1 MSVTAVP
8 LQPTRRSYVVLLW
21 VGIVVA
27 IVAAVLLAGFG
38 SPIHTTE
45 SGLRYEV
52 LKPGTG
58 TQHPTDQDIALI
70 QFKGSLADG
79 KVFQETQQPVPLPV
93 AGSIPGF
100 SEGLKLMTKG
110 AKYRFWIPG
119 DLAYNA
125 KAGYPSPDPS
135 TVPNNAP
142 LKFDVELV
150 DFINRDVL
158 QRQMQMQQM
167 MQGGGM
173 PGGPQGGMPGG
184 AQGGTTPGVG
194 GQ

>member
-8 LQPTRRSYVVLLW
+8 LQPTRRSNLVLLW
-21 VGIVVA
+21 LGIVVA

-52 LKPGTG
+52 IKQGTG
-58 TQHPTDQDIALI
+58 TEHPTDQDVALI
-70 QFKGSLADG
+70 QYRGALAGG
-79 KVFQETQQPVPLPV
+79 KVFQETQQPTPMPV

-110 AKYRFWIPG
+110 AKYRFWIPAN
-119 DLAYNA
+119 LAYGD
-125 KAGYPSPDPS
+125 KSPDPS
-135 TVPNNAP
+135 VIPNGSA
-142 LKFDVELV
+142 LTFDVQLI
-150 DFINRDVL
+150 DFVNQEVL

-184 AQGGTTPGVG
+184 AEPGATPPG